1 MGYYLDNIN
10 NIYKPCYNKCKK
22 CSGAGDDENNNC
34 LECNDNQ
41 DYIFNN
47 GNCLIKSLETTQL
60 ETENN
65 DIIELLSTFISN
77 INTIFTEITDSKI
90 EEENKYS
97 YDINSI
103 SEEAKTNNSKVYID
117 IDPETIK
124 FIRKKFSL
132 KEDEKIF
139 LTIIEKNDNNSNSA
153 TADYIYQYSLE
164 NGTILNMSS
173 IEEDVFIDVYVP
185 ITDLELAK
193 FNLTKQFAE
202 QGYDIYDINGEF
214 YNDFCTPASMGEND
228 ITLED
233 RKKDIYPHNITLCK
247 NNCKYNGI
255 NIEEQRV
262 ICSCNLNSE
271 KNVDEESE
279 IVEDDGNFITYL
291 LDNINYKIFKCYK
304 LFFNFNNLKTSYP
317 FYIILIIFLILL
329 MINFIFICHS
339 LERLKIFLAKE
350 MFGNEVINIDAISET
365 KKLDETQKLNIKKFA
380 NPTRKEKE
388 KNIAKNKKDKKN
400 SKDITNNTKSEKN
413 VVICVVDD
421 KLLRK
426 AIKSR
431 ASLNVKNI
439 NKRKSSKLTK
449 KGSVD
454 ELLEKKVTQEK
465 PKKEEEENI
474 NELPFSRAIHV
485 DNRNIFHIFYSFLI
499 EKFDLISII
508 CNNYKLKVIL
518 FAEYILALLINFFF
532 NSLLYTDDVVSNK
545 YHNNGELDI
554 IVTLTLSIVSNI
566 VSSIFCYYIKYS
578 RGIEDRINLILEI
591 KYRREFYR
599 NIRRLLFYLRI
610 KFVCFFI
617 SQLLIIATSMY
628 YIVIFGILYSRSQK
642 SLIVNFCYSLVETI
656 ITSFGIALIILI
668 TRKIGLSCAIKELYN
683 TSKYINSKF

>member
-1 MGYYLDNIN
+1 
-10 NIYKPCYNKCKK
+10 
-22 CSGAGDDENNNC
+22 
-34 LECNDNQ
+34 
-41 DYIFNN
+41 
-47 GNCLIKSLETTQL
+47 
-60 ETENN
+60 
-65 DIIELLSTFISN
+65 
-77 INTIFTEITDSKI
+77 
-90 EEENKYS
+90 
-97 YDINSI
+97 
-103 SEEAKTNNSKVYID
+103 
-117 IDPETIK
+117 
-124 FIRKKFSL
+124 
-132 KEDEKIF
+132 
-139 LTIIEKNDNNSNSA
+139 
-153 TADYIYQYSLE
+153 
-164 NGTILNMSS
+164 
-173 IEEDVFIDVYVP
+173 
-185 ITDLELAK
+185 
-193 FNLTKQFAE
+193 
-202 QGYDIYDINGEF
+202 
-214 YNDFCTPASMGEND
+214 
-228 ITLED
+228 
-233 RKKDIYPHNITLCK
+233 
-247 NNCKYNGI
+247 
-255 NIEEQRV
+255 
-262 ICSCNLNSE
+262 
-271 KNVDEESE
+271 
-279 IVEDDGNFITYL
+279 
-291 LDNINYKIFKCYK
+291 
-304 LFFNFNNLKTSYP
+304 
-317 FYIILIIFLILL
+317 

-350 MFGNEVINIDAISET
+350 MFGNEIINIDAISET

-388 KNIAKNKKDKKN
+388 KNKTKNKKDKKN

-449 KGSVD
+449 KGNVD

-617 SQLLIIATSMY
+617 SQLLILATSMY
-628 YIVIFGILYSRSQK
+628 YIVIFCILYSRSQK